1 MKIVFSRKGF
11 DSSSGGCPSP
21 IVDGRPISLPIPSS
35 KDVSTTYADLGF
47 AGLVH
52 KVTKGRL
59 QAGATCHH
67 DPMFVEGECLLGQQG
82 AAQTHLARNGVGVGD
97 TFLFFG
103 LFADELSGERHHRIF
118 GFMTVASCTAVS
130 DLSPSS
136 RAELAALK
144 HPHVLRSS
152 VDKDM
157 IYRGKGRQ
165 ASRDLP
171 SLRLT
176 RPNGPLSQWLVPDWL
191 RERGL
196 TFHGDEKRWAT
207 PGELS
212 VVARGQEFVCDIG
225 ELPAAHRWLRSII
238 GEICA

>member
-21 IVDGRPISLPIPSS
+21 IVNGKPISLPIPSK

-59 QAGATCHH
+59 QGEATCHH
-67 DPMFVEGECLLGQQG
+67 DPMFVAGECILGQQG
-82 AAQTHLARNGVGVGD
+82 AAQSHLARNGVGVGD
-97 TFLFFG
+97 IFLFFG
-103 LFADELSGERHHRIF
+103 LFAEETSGERHHRIF
-118 GFMTVASCTAVS
+118 GFMTVESCTAVS
-130 DLSPSS
+130 ALSLSAK
-136 RAELAALK
+136 AELAALK

-152 VDKDM
+152 IGNDM
-157 IYRGKGRQ
+157 IYRGKGQQ

-171 SLRLT
+171 SLRMT
-176 RPNGPLSQWLVPDWL
+176 KPNGPLLQWLVPEWL

-196 TFHGDEKRWAT
+196 TFHGDEKRWVT

-212 VVARGQEFVCDIG
+212 VVARGQEFVCDVG
-225 ELPAAHRWLRSII
+225 DMPAAQLWLRSMIRA
-238 GEICA
+238 ICE